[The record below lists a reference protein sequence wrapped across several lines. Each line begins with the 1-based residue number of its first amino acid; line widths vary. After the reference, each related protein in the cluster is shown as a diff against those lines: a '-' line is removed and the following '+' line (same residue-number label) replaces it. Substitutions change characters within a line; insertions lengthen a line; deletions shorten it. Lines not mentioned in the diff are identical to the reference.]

1 MVMAQDVAL
10 GAARLVRQKFGLTV
24 LYNCIAILL
33 AVAGLVT
40 PLVVALAML
49 TSSILVVA
57 NALRLN
63 RTSSRRKSTFGP
75 RRAYGG
81 NAMTILYLLIP
92 LSLFM
97 GLVGLTA
104 FGA

>member
-63 RTSSRRKSTFGP
+63 RRFLAPQIDLRSAP
-75 RRAYGG
+75 R
-81 NAMTILYLLIP
+81 LWW
-92 LSLFM
+92 
-97 GLVGLTA
+97 
-104 FGA
+104 